1 MCPIKDPTMTIATR
15 QMFEEIGECHEVSI
29 RIQELEL
36 QIKFYALSLKEMDI
50 VLGAE

>member
-1 MCPIKDPTMTIATR
+1 MCPIKDLTMTVATWK
-15 QMFEEIGECHEVSI
+15 MFEEIGECHKASI